1 MKGCYILIA
10 RIDKNSRLKVGKLG
24 LISFNK
30 GYYAY
35 VGSALNGLEQRVNR
49 HLRKNKKIFWHID
62 YLLRKTIIKNIFYKQ
77 SAKREE
83 CKFAKE
89 LEKHF
94 KIIKDFGA
102 TDCRCRSHLFYSK
115 SYSQLENAIVE
126 LGMSNMRELYVIME
140 EERLV
145 V

>member
-1 MKGCYILIA
+1 MKGSYILLA
-10 RIDKNSRLKVGKLG
+10 KLDKESSLNVGKLG
-24 LISFNK
+24 VMSFNK

-35 VGSALNGLEQRVNR
+35 VGSALNGLEQRINR

-62 YLLRKTIIKNIFYKQ
+62 YLLRKAIIKNIFYKK
-77 SAKREE
+77 SPRKEE

-102 TDCRCRSHLFYSK
+102 TDCKCKSHLFYSK
-115 SYSQLENAIVE
+115 SYLKLKNMIIG
-126 LGMSNMRELYVIME
+126 LGMNEYNGGFR
-140 EERLV
+140 
-145 V
+145 